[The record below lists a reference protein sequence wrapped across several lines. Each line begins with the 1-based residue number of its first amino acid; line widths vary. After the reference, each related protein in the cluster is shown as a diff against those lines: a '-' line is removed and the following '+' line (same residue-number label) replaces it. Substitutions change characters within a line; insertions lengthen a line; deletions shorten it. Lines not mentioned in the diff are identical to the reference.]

1 MILWNIIIILPYT
14 YYYIIP
20 KGMIHKS
27 TLFSTLILRYC
38 TKSPLIILKKP
49 NKIHSF
55 MQHYE
60 NFSLALYWDSSHNG
74 MIYKAH
80 IKVKKSLGEKET
92 CQCFMVNLTHLLC
105 VLLY

>member
-1 MILWNIIIILPYT
+1 MIY
-14 YYYIIP
+14 
-20 KGMIHKS
+20 KS
-27 TLFSTLILRYC
+27 TLFSTLILHYC
-38 TKSPLIILKKP
+38 TKSPFIILKKP

-92 CQCFMVNLTHLLC
+92 CQCFIVNLTHLLC